1 MNLKNTR
8 IIKEIMT
15 KEEIAKELAKEIYK
29 LQAFTKYELE
39 DVILKNLTKIL
50 HADKGRLHKGTIQ

>member
-1 MNLKNTR
+1 MS
-8 IIKEIMT
+8 

-50 HADKGRLHKGTIQ
+50 HTDKGRLHKGTIQ

>member
-1 MNLKNTR
+1 
-8 IIKEIMT
+8 MT
-15 KEEIAKELAKEIYK
+15 KEEIAKELAREIYK

-50 HADKGRLHKGTIQ
+50 HADKGRLTKGTIQ